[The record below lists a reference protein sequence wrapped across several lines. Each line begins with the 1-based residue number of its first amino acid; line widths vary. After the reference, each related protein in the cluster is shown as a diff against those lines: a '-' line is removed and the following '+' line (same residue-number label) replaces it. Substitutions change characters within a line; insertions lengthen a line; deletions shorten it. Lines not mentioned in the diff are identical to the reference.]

1 MPRETDRHS
10 PCSSASYSSLLM
22 RNDHT
27 PNPRAP
33 YAKLGLHL
41 DSKQGV
47 PINLTCKL
55 TRKQQTVKFKSV
67 SAGFPNHSHA
77 AYHQDSA
84 DTENDSRS
92 GIKNVY

>member
-1 MPRETDRHS
+1 MLVMPS
-10 PCSSASYSSLLM
+10 QSYPVLT

-55 TRKQQTVKFKSV
+55 TRKQKTVKYKSV
-67 SAGFPNHSHA
+67 SAGFPNHLYV
-77 AYHQDSA
+77 AYRQGSA
-84 DTENDSRS
+84 DTENDNRL
-92 GIKNVY
+92 GIKSVH